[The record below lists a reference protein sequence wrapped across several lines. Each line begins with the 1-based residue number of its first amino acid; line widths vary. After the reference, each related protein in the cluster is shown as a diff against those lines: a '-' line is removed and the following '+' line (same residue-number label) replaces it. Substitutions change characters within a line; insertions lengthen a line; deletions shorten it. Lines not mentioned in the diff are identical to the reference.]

1 MEKCFRQ
8 KLNVINEMSK
18 NLYYILFL
26 VVVSCTTTTVSE
38 PDHIV
43 NVVGEIFPDLEVDD
57 PDFQICHP
65 QKSTVQYYAFGQK
78 TYTGE
83 KVAIEH
89 YFREHFVPE
98 QSNESGLIRIRFVVN
113 CQGET
118 GRFRLLAMN
127 TDYSPKEF
135 SSTISTQL
143 LQLTKNLK
151 GWKAM
156 KGRETYRDY
165 YQYLIFKIENGNLIE
180 ILP

>member
-8 KLNVINEMSK
+8 KLNVIIEMSK

-26 VVVSCTTTTVSE
+26 VVVSCNTATVSE
-38 PDHIV
+38 PMHIV
-43 NVVGEIFPDLEVDD
+43 NVVGEIFPDMELDD

-65 QKSTVQYYAFGQK
+65 QERIVQYYAFGQK

-89 YFREHFVPE
+89 YFREQFVPE
-98 QSNESGLIRIRFVVN
+98 QSDESGLIRIRFIVN
-113 CQGET
+113 CKGEA
-118 GRFRLLAMN
+118 GRFRLLAMD
-127 TDYSPKEF
+127 TDYMPKEF
-135 SSTISTQL
+135 SSTINTQL
-143 LQLTKNLK
+143 LKLTKNLK
-151 GWKAM
+151 GWKTM

-165 YQYLIFKIENGNLIE
+165 YQYLIFKIEHGNLIE